1 MKICCVGVGVGVKP
15 PAPPA
20 PPATTF
26 VIVGFGVGVGGRH
39 VLWLIMASPLAVVF
53 GVGVAE
59 EDGLPTATPPALP
72 PIVEF

>member
-1 MKICCVGVGVGVKP
+1 MKITCVGVGVGVK
-15 PAPPA
+15 PPA

-39 VLWLIMASPLAVVF
+39 VLWFIMASPLAVVF
-53 GVGVAE
+53 GVGVAD
-59 EDGLPTATPPALP
+59 EDTTPPPALP